1 VWDRI
6 WARVSSLVTVRPV
19 GEVAGES
26 VAAVLSR
33 AEAAL
38 ARGDLAEAAKQM
50 NALAG
55 PARAA
60 AEAWLADARARL
72 VTDAALVEIER
83 AALGL
88 LGPSEP
94 KPRP

>member
-1 VWDRI
+1 
-6 WARVSSLVTVRPV
+6 
-19 GEVAGES
+19 
-26 VAAVLSR
+26 VLSR

-94 KPRP
+94 TPRP